1 MMKEKPAADN
11 CKPSKLNLINF
22 NLEFYLSLLVFPISF
37 LSFFFFFFS
46 GKEKI
51 KRAGDPNRSMAT
63 MIHSSIKEK
72 QTVRF
77 IHKRNCTTI
86 IQIGLLNEA

>member
-1 MMKEKPAADN
+1 MRKEKPAADN

-37 LSFFFFFFS
+37 LSFFFFFS
-46 GKEKI
+46 KI

>member
-37 LSFFFFFFS
+37 LSFFFFFFLV
-46 GKEKI
+46 KK
-51 KRAGDPNRSMAT
+51 K
-63 MIHSSIKEK
+63 
-72 QTVRF
+72 
-77 IHKRNCTTI
+77 
-86 IQIGLLNEA
+86 